1 MRSAAFLLLL
11 ALTGCTTVQSIA
23 TCDNAKKVIRIA
35 EMAAAR
41 YCPMEAR

>member
-1 MRSAAFLLLL
+1 MKHAIPLLLL

-41 YCPMEAR
+41 YCPMEVR